1 MDIIEHVILSD
12 ALATIPTEHLKSNQP
27 HSLAPTQPMRYA
39 REPDV
44 ITAAPR
50 GTARI
55 RSYWRG
61 NSSGQSL
68 VTSDLGKLRL
78 LDVAM
83 DGAGVR
89 SAKDV

>member
-1 MDIIEHVILSD
+1 
-12 ALATIPTEHLKSNQP
+12 
-27 HSLAPTQPMRYA
+27 MRYA

-44 ITAAPR
+44 ITAASKV
-50 GTARI
+50 TTRI

-68 VTSDLGKLRL
+68 VTSDLGRLRL
-78 LDVAM
+78 LGVAL

-89 SAKDV
+89 SAKDDHMDSRQCKVTTD